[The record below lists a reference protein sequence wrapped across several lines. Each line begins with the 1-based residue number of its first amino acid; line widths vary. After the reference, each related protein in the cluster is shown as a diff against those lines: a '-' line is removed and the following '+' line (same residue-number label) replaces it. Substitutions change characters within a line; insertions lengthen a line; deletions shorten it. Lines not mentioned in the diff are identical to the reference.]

1 VEHCFVKQVTPC
13 WQDCLKSSQLDNK
26 WNKKDRNSPEIS
38 IGIKAVHLR
47 NPFDA
52 VISSASAEMQR
63 NGSVPIESCAP
74 AVRMPQPMLRE
85 IYELG
90 VRAGAARRWHARSP
104 RQAFARVPAV
114 ARTPGRRISRPRGSL
129 GRRPGRPCPYRKG
142 PIWEV
147 CRPIWAR
154 KLGIWSAREVH
165 GRIRRKEGDRGRRRR
180 RRRMRRCGLSTRAQ
194 QRGEVKGVRFFI

>member
-1 VEHCFVKQVTPC
+1 MHRSEVGMIIP
-13 WQDCLKSSQLDNK
+13 
-26 WNKKDRNSPEIS
+26 
-38 IGIKAVHLR
+38 
-47 NPFDA
+47 
-52 VISSASAEMQR
+52 AEMQR

-104 RQAFARVPAV
+104 RQAFTRVPAV

-142 PIWEV
+142 PI
-147 CRPIWAR
+147 
-154 KLGIWSAREVH
+154 
-165 GRIRRKEGDRGRRRR
+165 
-180 RRRMRRCGLSTRAQ
+180 
-194 QRGEVKGVRFFI
+194 

>member
-1 VEHCFVKQVTPC
+1 MHRSEVGMIIP
-13 WQDCLKSSQLDNK
+13 
-26 WNKKDRNSPEIS
+26 
-38 IGIKAVHLR
+38 
-47 NPFDA
+47 
-52 VISSASAEMQR
+52 AEMQR